1 MTASVLIHDR
11 GNCEGPVTVPRRSF
25 HMTSHRQGGIMPAV
39 RLAAI
44 DVGSNSLHM
53 LVADVSPDGRIQVV
67 DRLKEMVRLGR
78 RAFTSGKLDREAAEL
93 ALRTLKTFERLA
105 RARHVERLGAVATSA
120 VREARNGAAFVRLL
134 RRETGIP
141 VRIISGPDEARLIF
155 RAARHA
161 LGLDGGPHLLVDV
174 GGGSV
179 ELVLVRD
186 GRALWMR
193 SLPLGVA
200 RLTERFLIDDPPRTG
215 QVRQLE
221 KHLRRELGEVLA
233 RVRRAGTLRA
243 IGTSGTVNAL
253 VAMAC
258 AARGEDVARLHGAR
272 ARAAEIARLRQRILG
287 AGAARRASLPGID
300 TKRVDL
306 MPAAV
311 VLLDL
316 LLGQARIPE
325 LMACTWALREGLLL
339 ELAGLRSGPGDAAS
353 VRRRSVEAL
362 AERFAGPNAHG
373 RQVAR
378 LALALFDATA
388 DELRLPPSAR
398 EPLGYA
404 ACSSRWTPAKTTR
417 NSSYGQH
424 SDGWI
429 FSPGFSTGR
438 SSCGSGSGPRRRC
451 RARRFAPEPL
461 ERQPAQPPAPV
472 SGAADRGRRRRRIG
486 QVHPAPPPP
495 ALARGARLP
504 GALHGVEL
512 LAAGPALDEAR
523 EEEGPAHADDL
534 QPAARGRLRRS
545 SDLPDHAAA
554 QGWDDRAGGSLRL
567 HGLRP

>member
-1 MTASVLIHDR
+1 
-11 GNCEGPVTVPRRSF
+11 
-25 HMTSHRQGGIMPAV
+25 MPAV

-53 LVADVSPDGRIQVV
+53 LVADVSPEGRVQVV
-67 DRLKEMVRLGR
+67 DRLKEMVRLGH
-78 RAFTSGKLDREAAEL
+78 RAFTSGKLDGEAAEL
-93 ALRTLKTFERLA
+93 ALRTLKTFGRLA

-120 VREARNGAAFVRLL
+120 VREARNGAAFVRQL

-161 LGLDGGPHLLVDV
+161 LGLDGGPHLLIDV

-200 RLTERFLIDDPPRTG
+200 RLTERFFPDDPPKAG
-215 QVRQLE
+215 QIRQLE
-221 KHLRRELGEVLA
+221 KHLRRELGDVLS
-233 RVRRAGTLRA
+233 RVHRAGTLRA
-243 IGTSGTVNAL
+243 IGTSGTVSAL

-258 AARGEDVARLHGAR
+258 AARGDDVARLHGAR
-272 ARAAEIARLRQRILG
+272 ARTAEIARLRQRILG
-287 AGAARRASLPGID
+287 ASAARRAELPGID

-311 VLLDL
+311 VLLDF
-316 LLGQARIPE
+316 LLGQGRIPE
-325 LMACTWALREGLLL
+325 LTACTWALREGLLL
-339 ELAGLRSGPGDAAS
+339 DLAGLRSGPGDAAS

-398 EPLGYA
+398 EPLEYA
-404 ACSSRWTPAKTTR
+404 ALLHDIGHAVDHGRHHR
-417 NSSYGQH
+417 H
-424 SDGWI
+424 SAYLIRTGELLGFEPLDIEMLALVARGHRKQP
-429 FSPGFSTGR
+429 PGPSDPDVQALPP
-438 SSCGSGSGPRRRC
+438 SLRRRVRSLAALLRVADALDRTQFSVVRTVC
-451 RARRFAPEPL
+451 TSHRAGRLLIEVDSGRDNAELELWAAQRRVDL
-461 ERQPAQPPAPV
+461 
-472 SGAADRGRRRRRIG
+472 
-486 QVHPAPPPP
+486 
-495 ALARGARLP
+495 LAR
-504 GALHGVEL
+504 L
-512 LAAGPALDEAR
+512 L
-523 EEEGPAHADDL
+523 
-534 QPAARGRLRRS
+534 
-545 SDLPDHAAA
+545 
-554 QGWDDRAGGSLRL
+554 DRPVLLRL
-567 HGLRP
+567 KDRTTSDMPRTAIRA

>member
-1 MTASVLIHDR
+1 
-11 GNCEGPVTVPRRSF
+11 
-25 HMTSHRQGGIMPAV
+25 
-39 RLAAI
+39 

-193 SLPLGVA
+193 SLPLRVA

-300 TKRVDL
+300 TKRVDP

-316 LLGQARIPE
+316 LLGQARHPRHSAYLIRTGE
-325 LMACTWALREGLLL
+325 LLGFEPLDIEMLALVARGHRKQLPSPSDPDVQVLPPPMRRRVRALAALLRVADALDRTQFSVVRSIRTSHRGGRLLIEVDSGKDNAEL
-339 ELAGLRSGPGDAAS
+339 ELWAAQ
-353 VRRRSVEAL
+353 RRVDL
-362 AERFAGPNAHG
+362 L
-373 RQVAR
+373 AR
-378 LALALFDATA
+378 LLD
-388 DELRLPPSAR
+388 R
-398 EPLGYA
+398 
-404 ACSSRWTPAKTTR
+404 
-417 NSSYGQH
+417 
-424 SDGWI
+424 
-429 FSPGFSTGR
+429 
-438 SSCGSGSGPRRRC
+438 
-451 RARRFAPEPL
+451 
-461 ERQPAQPPAPV
+461 PV
-472 SGAADRGRRRRRIG
+472 
-486 QVHPAPPPP
+486 
-495 ALARGARLP
+495 
-504 GALHGVEL
+504 
-512 LAAGPALDEAR
+512 
-523 EEEGPAHADDL
+523 
-534 QPAARGRLRRS
+534 
-545 SDLPDHAAA
+545 
-554 QGWDDRAGGSLRL
+554 
-567 HGLRP
+567 

>member
-1 MTASVLIHDR
+1 ML
-11 GNCEGPVTVPRRSF
+11 
-25 HMTSHRQGGIMPAV
+25 AV

-141 VRIISGPDEARLIF
+141 VRIISGPEEARLIF

-243 IGTSGTVNAL
+243 IGTSGTVNGL

-398 EPLGYA
+398 EPLEYA
-404 ACSSRWTPAKTTR
+404 ALLHDIGHAIDHGRHHR
-417 NSSYGQH
+417 H
-424 SDGWI
+424 SAYLIRTGELLGFEPLDIEMLALVARGHRKQLP
-429 FSPGFSTGR
+429 SPSD
-438 SSCGSGSGPRRRC
+438 PDVQVLPPPMRRRV
-451 RARRFAPEPL
+451 R
-461 ERQPAQPPAPV
+461 
-472 SGAADRGRRRRRIG
+472 
-486 QVHPAPPPP
+486 
-495 ALARGARLP
+495 ALAALLRVSDALDRTQFSVVRSIRTSHRGGRLLIEVDSGKDNAELELWAAQRRVDLLARLLDRP
-504 GALHGVEL
+504 VL
-512 LAAGPALDEAR
+512 L
-523 EEEGPAHADDL
+523 
-534 QPAARGRLRRS
+534 RLRQRTT
-545 SDLPDHAAA
+545 PEMPRAAI
-554 QGWDDRAGGSLRL
+554 RA
-567 HGLRP
+567 

>member
-1 MTASVLIHDR
+1 MVIAEVR
-11 GNCEGPVTVPRRSF
+11 PEG
-25 HMTSHRQGGIMPAV
+25 HV
-39 RLAAI
+39 R
-44 DVGSNSLHM
+44 
-53 LVADVSPDGRIQVV
+53 VV
-67 DRLKEMVRLGR
+67 ERVKEMVRLGR
-78 RAFTSGKLDREAAEL
+78 RAFTTGRLSAEAMDL
-93 ALRTLKTFERLA
+93 AVRAVQDFGRLA
-105 RARHVERLGAVATSA
+105 RARRVDRLRAVATSA
-120 VREARNGAAFVRLL
+120 VREARNGPALVRRL

-141 VRIISGPDEARLIF
+141 VRIISGPEEARLIF

-243 IGTSGTVNAL
+243 IGTSGTVNGL

-287 AGAARRASLPGID
+287 AGAARRASLPGLD

-316 LLGQARIPE
+316 RLGQGPIPE
-325 LMACTWALREGLLL
+325 PMACTWALREGLLL

-378 LALALFDATA
+378 LALALFAATA

-398 EPLGYA
+398 G
-404 ACSSRWTPAKTTR
+404 
-417 NSSYGQH
+417 
-424 SDGWI
+424 
-429 FSPGFSTGR
+429 
-438 SSCGSGSGPRRRC
+438 
-451 RARRFAPEPL
+451 PL
-461 ERQPAQPPAPV
+461 EYA
-472 SGAADRGRRRRRIG
+472 
-486 QVHPAPPPP
+486 
-495 ALARGARLP
+495 
-504 GALHGVEL
+504 
-512 LAAGPALDEAR
+512 
-523 EEEGPAHADDL
+523 
-534 QPAARGRLRRS
+534 
-545 SDLPDHAAA
+545 
-554 QGWDDRAGGSLRL
+554 
-567 HGLRP
+567 